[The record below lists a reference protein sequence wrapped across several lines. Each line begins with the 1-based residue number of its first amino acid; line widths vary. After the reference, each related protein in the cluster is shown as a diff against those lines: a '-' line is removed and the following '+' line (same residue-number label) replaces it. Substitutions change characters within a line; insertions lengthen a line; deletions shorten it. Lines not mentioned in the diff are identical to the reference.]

1 MELVLSTVAQGLLWA
16 VLAIGLFITFR
27 ILDIADLSIEGTYP
41 LGGAIAVMTI
51 TGGGSPLLAVIFAF
65 FGGCIAGAVTG
76 FLHTKL
82 KIPAL
87 LAGILTMSG
96 LYSVNLLTMDSKANL
111 TLIGVDTI
119 FSLTAPIFGG
129 DLDLA
134 KTLVNLVL
142 VALAVFLIYT
152 FFKTRIGLSIR
163 ATGDNEYM
171 VRASSINIGVTKI
184 LALAL
189 SNAIIAL
196 SGGILAQYQQFAD
209 ISSGVGMLVVGLASV
224 IIGEAFLGQRGIL
237 CGLCAAVLGSI
248 IYRLL
253 IALAYQ
259 TNIFPS
265 ATFRL
270 ISAVIVTIA
279 LAIPAIKQL
288 LDMQRKRKEN
298 LRDAHI
304 D

>member
-1 MELVLSTVAQGLLWA
+1 MTLFIGSLQLGLIYGF
-16 VLAIGLFITFR
+16 LAIGIYISFR
-27 ILDIADLSIEGTYP
+27 IMNIPDLTAEGSFTFGLVVAAVFADLGHPI
-41 LGGAIAVMTI
+41 LGIV
-51 TGGGSPLLAVIFAF
+51 LALA
-65 FGGCIAGAVTG
+65 AGALAGVVTG
-76 FLHTKL
+76 ALNVYL
-82 KIPAL
+82 RIPAI

-96 LYSVNLLTMDSKANL
+96 LYSVNLLTTDSKANL

-265 ATFRL
+265 AAFRL

>member
-1 MELVLSTVAQGLLWA
+1 MTLFIGSLQLGLIYGFLAIGIYISFRIMNIPDLTAEGSFTFGLVVSA
-16 VLAIGLFITFR
+16 VLA
-27 ILDIADLSIEGTYP
+27 D
-41 LGGAIAVMTI
+41 
-51 TGGGSPLLAVIFAF
+51 TGHPLLGILLGF
-65 FGGCIAGAVTG
+65 IAGGVAGVVTG
-76 FLHTKL
+76 ALNVYL
-82 KIPAL
+82 RIPAI

-96 LYSVNLLTMDSKANL
+96 LYSINLLTMDSKANL
-111 TLIGVDTI
+111 TLIGTDTI
-119 FSLTAPIFGG
+119 FSLTAPFFGD
-129 DLDLA
+129 DLDMA
-134 KTLVNLVL
+134 KTMVNVIL
-142 VALAVFLIYT
+142 VALTVFLIYT

-171 VRASSINIGVTKI
+171 VRASSINISITKI

-196 SGGILAQYQQFAD
+196 SGAILAQYQQFAD

-237 CGLCAAVLGSI
+237 CGLCAALLGSI

-265 ATFRL
+265 AAFRL

-279 LAIPAIKQL
+279 LAIPAVKQL
-288 LDMQRKRKEN
+288 LDMSRKRKEN
-298 LRDAHI
+298 LRHVDL

>member
-1 MELVLSTVAQGLLWA
+1 MTLFIGSLQLGLIYGF
-16 VLAIGLFITFR
+16 LAIGIYISFR
-27 ILDIADLSIEGTYP
+27 IMNIPDLTAEGSFTFGLVVSAVCADAGHPIRG
-41 LGGAIAVMTI
+41 II
-51 TGGGSPLLAVIFAF
+51 LAL
-65 FGGCIAGAVTG
+65 IAGAVAGVVTG
-76 FLHTKL
+76 ALNVYL
-82 KIPAL
+82 RIPAI

-96 LYSVNLLTMDSKANL
+96 LYSINLLTMDSKSNL
-111 TLIGVDTI
+111 TLIGTDTI
-119 FSLTAPIFGG
+119 FSLIAPIFGN
-129 DLDLA
+129 DLDMA
-134 KTLVNLVL
+134 KTMVNLIL
-142 VALAVFLIYT
+142 VALVIFLIYT

-171 VRASSINIGVTKI
+171 VRASSINISVTKI

-265 ATFRL
+265 AAFRL
-270 ISAVIVTIA
+270 LSAVIVTIA

-288 LDMQRKRKEN
+288 IDMSRKRKEN
-298 LRDAHI
+298 LSHADF

>member
-1 MELVLSTVAQGLLWA
+1 MTLFIGSLQLGLIYGF
-16 VLAIGLFITFR
+16 LAIGIYISFR
-27 ILDIADLSIEGTYP
+27 IMNIPDLTAEGSFTFGLVVAAVFADLGHPI
-41 LGGAIAVMTI
+41 LGIV
-51 TGGGSPLLAVIFAF
+51 LALA
-65 FGGCIAGAVTG
+65 AGALAGVVTG
-76 FLHTKL
+76 ALNVYL
-82 KIPAL
+82 RIPAI
-87 LAGILTMSG
+87 LAGNLTMSG

-265 ATFRL
+265 AAFRL

>member
-1 MELVLSTVAQGLLWA
+1 MTLFIGSLQLGLIYGF
-16 VLAIGLFITFR
+16 LAIGIYISFR
-27 ILDIADLSIEGTYP
+27 IMNIPDLTAEGSFTFGLVVAAVFADLGHPI
-41 LGGAIAVMTI
+41 LGIV
-51 TGGGSPLLAVIFAF
+51 LALA
-65 FGGCIAGAVTG
+65 AGALAGVVTG
-76 FLHTKL
+76 ALNVYL
-82 KIPAL
+82 RIPAI

-184 LALAL
+184 LALTL

-265 ATFRL
+265 AAFRL

>member
-1 MELVLSTVAQGLLWA
+1 MTLFIGSLQLGLIYGF
-16 VLAIGLFITFR
+16 LAIGIYISFR
-27 ILDIADLSIEGTYP
+27 IMNIPDLTAEGSFTFGLVVAAVFADLGHPI
-41 LGGAIAVMTI
+41 LGIV
-51 TGGGSPLLAVIFAF
+51 LALA
-65 FGGCIAGAVTG
+65 AGALAGVVTG
-76 FLHTKL
+76 ALNVYL
-82 KIPAL
+82 RIPAI

-288 LDMQRKRKEN
+288 IDMQRKRKEN
-298 LRDAHI
+298 LADAHL

>member
-1 MELVLSTVAQGLLWA
+1 MTLFIGSLQLGLIYGF
-16 VLAIGLFITFR
+16 LAIGIYISFR
-27 ILDIADLSIEGTYP
+27 IMNIPDLTAEGSFTFGLVVAAVFADLGH
-41 LGGAIAVMTI
+41 
-51 TGGGSPLLAVIFAF
+51 PLLGIVLALA
-65 FGGCIAGAVTG
+65 AGALAGVVTG
-76 FLHTKL
+76 ALNVYL
-82 KIPAL
+82 RIPAI

-265 ATFRL
+265 AAFRL

>member
-1 MELVLSTVAQGLLWA
+1 MTLFIGSLQLGLIYGF
-16 VLAIGLFITFR
+16 LAIGIYISFR
-27 ILDIADLSIEGTYP
+27 IMNIPDLTAEGSFTFGLVVAAVFADLGHPI
-41 LGGAIAVMTI
+41 LGIV
-51 TGGGSPLLAVIFAF
+51 LALA
-65 FGGCIAGAVTG
+65 AGALAGVVTG
-76 FLHTKL
+76 ALNVYL
-82 KIPAL
+82 RIPAI

-298 LRDAHI
+298 LRNAHI

>member
-1 MELVLSTVAQGLLWA
+1 MTLFIGSLQLGLIYGF
-16 VLAIGLFITFR
+16 LAIGIYISFR
-27 ILDIADLSIEGTYP
+27 IMNIPDLTAEGSFTFGLVVAAVFADLGHPI
-41 LGGAIAVMTI
+41 LGIV
-51 TGGGSPLLAVIFAF
+51 LALA
-65 FGGCIAGAVTG
+65 AGALAGVVTG
-76 FLHTKL
+76 ALNVYL
-82 KIPAL
+82 RIPAI

-134 KTLVNLVL
+134 KTIVNLVL

-265 ATFRL
+265 AAFRL

>member
-1 MELVLSTVAQGLLWA
+1 MTLFIGSLQLGLIYGF
-16 VLAIGLFITFR
+16 LAIGIYISFR
-27 ILDIADLSIEGTYP
+27 IMNIPDLTAEGSFTFGLVVAAVFADLGHPI
-41 LGGAIAVMTI
+41 LGIV
-51 TGGGSPLLAVIFAF
+51 LALA
-65 FGGCIAGAVTG
+65 AGALAGVVTG
-76 FLHTKL
+76 ALNVYL
-82 KIPAL
+82 RIPAI

-119 FSLTAPIFGG
+119 FSLTAPLFGG

-224 IIGEAFLGQRGIL
+224 IIGEAFMGQRGIL

-265 ATFRL
+265 AAFRL

>member
-1 MELVLSTVAQGLLWA
+1 MTLFIGSLQLGLIYGF
-16 VLAIGLFITFR
+16 LAIGIYISFR
-27 ILDIADLSIEGTYP
+27 IMNIPDLTAEGSFTFGLVVAAVFADLGHPI
-41 LGGAIAVMTI
+41 LGIV
-51 TGGGSPLLAVIFAF
+51 LALA
-65 FGGCIAGAVTG
+65 AGALAGVVTG
-76 FLHTKL
+76 ALNVYL
-82 KIPAL
+82 RIPAI

-142 VALAVFLIYT
+142 VALAIFLIYT

-265 ATFRL
+265 AAFRL

-298 LRDAHI
+298 LRDAHV

>member
-1 MELVLSTVAQGLLWA
+1 MTLFIGSLQLGLIYGF
-16 VLAIGLFITFR
+16 LAIGIYISFR
-27 ILDIADLSIEGTYP
+27 IMNIPDLTAEGSFTFGLVVAAVFADLGHPI
-41 LGGAIAVMTI
+41 LGIV
-51 TGGGSPLLAVIFAF
+51 LALA
-65 FGGCIAGAVTG
+65 AGALAGVVTG
-76 FLHTKL
+76 ALNVYL
-82 KIPAL
+82 RIPAI

-111 TLIGVDTI
+111 TLIGVDNI
-119 FSLTAPIFGG
+119 FSLTAPLFGG

-265 ATFRL
+265 AAFRL

>member
-1 MELVLSTVAQGLLWA
+1 MTLFIGSLQLGLIYGF
-16 VLAIGLFITFR
+16 LAIGIYISFR
-27 ILDIADLSIEGTYP
+27 IMNIPDLTAEGSFTFGLVVAAVFADLGHPI
-41 LGGAIAVMTI
+41 LGIV
-51 TGGGSPLLAVIFAF
+51 LALA
-65 FGGCIAGAVTG
+65 AGALAGVVTG
-76 FLHTKL
+76 ALNVYL
-82 KIPAL
+82 RIPAI

-134 KTLVNLVL
+134 KTIVNLVL

-265 ATFRL
+265 AAFRL

-288 LDMQRKRKEN
+288 LDMQRKRKEI

>member
-1 MELVLSTVAQGLLWA
+1 MTLFIGSLQLGLIYGF
-16 VLAIGLFITFR
+16 LAIGIYISFR
-27 ILDIADLSIEGTYP
+27 IMNIPDLTAEGSFTFGLVVAAVFADLGHPI
-41 LGGAIAVMTI
+41 LGIV
-51 TGGGSPLLAVIFAF
+51 LALA
-65 FGGCIAGAVTG
+65 AGALAGVVTG
-76 FLHTKL
+76 ALNVYL
-82 KIPAL
+82 RIPAI

-224 IIGEAFLGQRGIL
+224 IIGEAFLGQRSIL

-265 ATFRL
+265 AAFRL

-298 LRDAHI
+298 LRDAHV

>member
-1 MELVLSTVAQGLLWA
+1 MTLFIGSLQLGLIYGF
-16 VLAIGLFITFR
+16 LAIGIYISFR
-27 ILDIADLSIEGTYP
+27 IMNIPDLTAEGSFTFGLVVAAVFADLGHPI
-41 LGGAIAVMTI
+41 LGIV
-51 TGGGSPLLAVIFAF
+51 LALA
-65 FGGCIAGAVTG
+65 AGALAGVVTG
-76 FLHTKL
+76 ALNVYLH
-82 KIPAL
+82 IPAI

-265 ATFRL
+265 AAFRL

>member
-1 MELVLSTVAQGLLWA
+1 MTLFIGSLQLGLIYGF
-16 VLAIGLFITFR
+16 LAIGIYISFR
-27 ILDIADLSIEGTYP
+27 IMNIPDLTAEGSFTFGLVVAAVFADLGHPI
-41 LGGAIAVMTI
+41 LGIV
-51 TGGGSPLLAVIFAF
+51 LALV
-65 FGGCIAGAVTG
+65 AGALAGVVTG
-76 FLHTKL
+76 ALNVYL
-82 KIPAL
+82 RIPAI

-265 ATFRL
+265 AAFRL

>member
-1 MELVLSTVAQGLLWA
+1 MTLFIGSLQLGLIYGFLAIGIYISFRIMNIPDLTAEGSFTFGLVVAA
-16 VLAIGLFITFR
+16 VLADAGH
-27 ILDIADLSIEGTYP
+27 P
-41 LGGAIAVMTI
+41 VLGIV
-51 TGGGSPLLAVIFAF
+51 LALA
-65 FGGCIAGAVTG
+65 AGAVAGVVTG
-76 FLHTKL
+76 ALNVYL
-82 KIPAL
+82 RIPAI

-111 TLIGVDTI
+111 TLIGTDTI
-119 FSLTAPIFGG
+119 FSLLAPLFG
-129 DLDLA
+129 DNLDTA
-134 KTLVNLVL
+134 KTVLNIIL
-142 VALAVFLIYT
+142 VAVVIALVYL

-171 VRASSINIGVTKI
+171 VRASSINISLTKI

-265 ATFRL
+265 AAFRL
-270 ISAVIVTIA
+270 LSAVIVTIA
-279 LAIPAIKQL
+279 LAIPAVKQL
-288 LDMQRKRKEN
+288 IDMQRKRKEN
-298 LRDAHI
+298 LADAHL

>member
-1 MELVLSTVAQGLLWA
+1 MTLFIGSLQLGLIYGF
-16 VLAIGLFITFR
+16 LAIGIHISFR
-27 ILDIADLSIEGTYP
+27 IMNIPDLTAEGSFTFGLVVAAVFADLGHPI
-41 LGGAIAVMTI
+41 LGIV
-51 TGGGSPLLAVIFAF
+51 LALA
-65 FGGCIAGAVTG
+65 AGALAGVVTG
-76 FLHTKL
+76 ALNVYL
-82 KIPAL
+82 RIPAI

-265 ATFRL
+265 AAFRL

>member
-1 MELVLSTVAQGLLWA
+1 MTLFIGSLQLGLIYGF
-16 VLAIGLFITFR
+16 LAIGIYISFR
-27 ILDIADLSIEGTYP
+27 IMNIPDLTAEGSFTFGLVVAAVFADLGHPI
-41 LGGAIAVMTI
+41 LGIV
-51 TGGGSPLLAVIFAF
+51 LALA
-65 FGGCIAGAVTG
+65 AGALAGVVTG
-76 FLHTKL
+76 ALNVYL
-82 KIPAL
+82 RIPAI

-248 IYRLL
+248 IYRFL

-265 ATFRL
+265 AAFRL

-298 LRDAHI
+298 LRDAHV

>member
-1 MELVLSTVAQGLLWA
+1 MTLFIGSLQLGLIYGF
-16 VLAIGLFITFR
+16 LAIGIYISFR
-27 ILDIADLSIEGTYP
+27 IMNIPDLTAEGSFTFGLVVAAVFADLGHPI
-41 LGGAIAVMTI
+41 LGIV
-51 TGGGSPLLAVIFAF
+51 LALA
-65 FGGCIAGAVTG
+65 AGALAGVVTG
-76 FLHTKL
+76 ALNVYL
-82 KIPAL
+82 RIPAI

-119 FSLTAPIFGG
+119 FSLTAPLFGG

-142 VALAVFLIYT
+142 VALAVFLICT

-265 ATFRL
+265 AAFRL

-298 LRDAHI
+298 LRDAHV

>member
-1 MELVLSTVAQGLLWA
+1 MTLFIGSLQLGLIYGF
-16 VLAIGLFITFR
+16 LAIGIYISFR
-27 ILDIADLSIEGTYP
+27 IMNIPDLTAEGSFTFGLVVAAVFADLGHPI
-41 LGGAIAVMTI
+41 LGIV
-51 TGGGSPLLAVIFAF
+51 LALA
-65 FGGCIAGAVTG
+65 AGALAGVVTG
-76 FLHTKL
+76 ALNVYL
-82 KIPAL
+82 RIPAI

-142 VALAVFLIYT
+142 VALAIFLIYT

-253 IALAYQ
+253 IALA
-259 TNIFPS
+259 
-265 ATFRL
+265 
-270 ISAVIVTIA
+270 
-279 LAIPAIKQL
+279 IPAIKQL

-298 LRDAHI
+298 LRDAHV

>member
-1 MELVLSTVAQGLLWA
+1 MTLFIGSLQLGLIYGF
-16 VLAIGLFITFR
+16 LAIGIYISFR
-27 ILDIADLSIEGTYP
+27 IMNIPDLTAEGSFTFGLVVAAVFADLGHPI
-41 LGGAIAVMTI
+41 LGIV
-51 TGGGSPLLAVIFAF
+51 LALA
-65 FGGCIAGAVTG
+65 AGALAGVVAG
-76 FLHTKL
+76 ALNVYL
-82 KIPAL
+82 RIPAI

-265 ATFRL
+265 AAFRL

>member
-1 MELVLSTVAQGLLWA
+1 MTLFIGSLQLGLIYGF
-16 VLAIGLFITFR
+16 LAIGIYISFR
-27 ILDIADLSIEGTYP
+27 IMNIPDLTAEGSFTFGLVVAAVFADLGHPI
-41 LGGAIAVMTI
+41 LGIV
-51 TGGGSPLLAVIFAF
+51 LALA
-65 FGGCIAGAVTG
+65 AGALAGVVTG
-76 FLHTKL
+76 ALNVYL
-82 KIPAL
+82 RIPAI

-111 TLIGVDTI
+111 TLIGGDTI

-265 ATFRL
+265 AAFRL

>member
-1 MELVLSTVAQGLLWA
+1 MTLFIGSLQLGLIYGF
-16 VLAIGLFITFR
+16 LAIGIYISFR
-27 ILDIADLSIEGTYP
+27 ILNIPDLTAEGSFTFGLVVAAVFADLGHPI
-41 LGGAIAVMTI
+41 LGIV
-51 TGGGSPLLAVIFAF
+51 LALA
-65 FGGCIAGAVTG
+65 AGALAGVVTG
-76 FLHTKL
+76 ALNVYL
-82 KIPAL
+82 RIPAI

-265 ATFRL
+265 AAFRL

>member
-1 MELVLSTVAQGLLWA
+1 MTLFIGSLQLGLIYGFQAIGIYISFRIMNIPDLTAEGSFTFGLVVAAVFADLGHPILGI
-16 VLAIGLFITFR
+16 VLA
-27 ILDIADLSIEGTYP
+27 
-41 LGGAIAVMTI
+41 
-51 TGGGSPLLAVIFAF
+51 LA
-65 FGGCIAGAVTG
+65 AGALAGVVTG
-76 FLHTKL
+76 ALNVYL
-82 KIPAL
+82 RIPAI

-265 ATFRL
+265 AAFRL

>member
-1 MELVLSTVAQGLLWA
+1 MTLFIGSLQLGLIYGF
-16 VLAIGLFITFR
+16 LAIGIYISFR
-27 ILDIADLSIEGTYP
+27 IMNIPDLTAEGSFTFGLVVAAVFADLGHPI
-41 LGGAIAVMTI
+41 LGIV
-51 TGGGSPLLAVIFAF
+51 LALA
-65 FGGCIAGAVTG
+65 AGALAGVVTG
-76 FLHTKL
+76 ALNVYL
-82 KIPAL
+82 RIPAI

-265 ATFRL
+265 AAFRL

-288 LDMQRKRKEN
+288 IDMQRKRKEN

>member
-1 MELVLSTVAQGLLWA
+1 MTLFIGSLQLGLIYGF
-16 VLAIGLFITFR
+16 LAIGIYISFR
-27 ILDIADLSIEGTYP
+27 IMNIPDLTAEGSFTFGLVVAAVFADLGHPI
-41 LGGAIAVMTI
+41 LGIV
-51 TGGGSPLLAVIFAF
+51 LALA
-65 FGGCIAGAVTG
+65 AGALAGVVTG
-76 FLHTKL
+76 ALNVYL
-82 KIPAL
+82 RIPAI

-265 ATFRL
+265 AAFRL

-288 LDMQRKRKEN
+288 IDMQRKRKEN
-298 LRDAHI
+298 LRDAHV

>member
-1 MELVLSTVAQGLLWA
+1 MTLFIGSLQLGLIYGF
-16 VLAIGLFITFR
+16 LAIGIYISFR
-27 ILDIADLSIEGTYP
+27 IMNIPDLTAEGSFTFGLVVAAVFADLGHPI
-41 LGGAIAVMTI
+41 LGIV
-51 TGGGSPLLAVIFAF
+51 LALA
-65 FGGCIAGAVTG
+65 AGALAGVVTG
-76 FLHTKL
+76 ALNVYL
-82 KIPAL
+82 RIPAI

-134 KTLVNLVL
+134 KTLVNLML

-171 VRASSINIGVTKI
+171 VRASSINIGITKI

-265 ATFRL
+265 AAFRL

>member
-1 MELVLSTVAQGLLWA
+1 MTLFIGSLQLGLIYGF
-16 VLAIGLFITFR
+16 LAIGIYISFR
-27 ILDIADLSIEGTYP
+27 IMNIPDLTAEGSFTFGLVVAAVFADLGHPI
-41 LGGAIAVMTI
+41 LGIV
-51 TGGGSPLLAVIFAF
+51 LALA
-65 FGGCIAGAVTG
+65 AGALAGVVTG
-76 FLHTKL
+76 ALNVYL
-82 KIPAL
+82 RIPAI

-119 FSLTAPIFGG
+119 FSLTAPLFGG

-265 ATFRL
+265 AAFRL

-279 LAIPAIKQL
+279 LAIPAIKLL